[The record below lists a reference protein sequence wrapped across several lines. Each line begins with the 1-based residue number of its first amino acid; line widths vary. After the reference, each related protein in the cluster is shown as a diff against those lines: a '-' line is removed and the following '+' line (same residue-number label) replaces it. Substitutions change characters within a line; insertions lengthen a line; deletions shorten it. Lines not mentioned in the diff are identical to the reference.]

1 MHLNRL
7 KHNERNKKK
16 MKEYNEKLQITVE
29 NLTACARVKAD
40 VQSVKFATGYNA
52 LLLVGD
58 LSDQQAYSRLF
69 GALKRDCKAA
79 GFKFAGT
86 PIHKACNVVASLKF
100 DHSEEW
106 SKIVDSAETR
116 AESTA
121 EERLYGAT
129 SEWLK
134 SHGLTFSAPVSR
146 IDERI
151 NPTADSNESAQDAE
165 LQAVLAYIRT
175 AGDSAFGAIVAE
187 CTARANQASE
197 KRA

>member
-1 MHLNRL
+1 
-7 KHNERNKKK
+7 

-40 VQSVKFATGYNA
+40 AQGVKFATGYNA
-52 LLLVGD
+52 VLLVGD
-58 LSDQQAYSRLF
+58 LPDKQAYSLLF
-69 GALKRDCKAA
+69 EALKRDCKVA

-86 PIHKACNVVASLKF
+86 PLHKACNIVASLKF
-100 DHSEEW
+100 DHSDEW

-116 AESTA
+116 TETTGD
-121 EERLYGAT
+121 ERLYGAT
-129 SEWLK
+129 SKWLK
-134 SHGLTFSAPVSR
+134 SHGMTFSTPVSR
-146 IDERI
+146 IEERI
-151 NPTADSNESAQDAE
+151 NPVADAIASAEDAE

-175 AGDSAFGAIVAE
+175 AGDSAFAAILAE